1 MSVEQFHLIA
11 KTVADPARMAALQ
24 MIAKRGEVS
33 CSDLC
38 KHLDLTPATV
48 SHHVGELSDAA
59 LVHQRREGKFL
70 ILSLNQSVWRA
81 YLAELARLIPR
92 WVADEK

>member
-1 MSVEQFHLIA
+1 MDSDQFQLIA

-38 KHLDLTPATV
+38 QRLTLTAATV
-48 SHHVGELSDAA
+48 SHHVKELSATG

-70 ILSLNQSVWRA
+70 ILSLNQSVWRE
-81 YLAELARLIPR
+81 YLKELARQVPQ
-92 WVADEK
+92 D

>member
-1 MSVEQFHLIA
+1 VDSDQFQLIA

-38 KHLDLTPATV
+38 QRLTLTAATV
-48 SHHVGELSDAA
+48 SHHVKELSATG

-81 YLAELARLIPR
+81 YLKELARLVPQN
-92 WVADEK
+92 

>member
-1 MSVEQFHLIA
+1 VDSDQFQLIA

-38 KHLDLTPATV
+38 QRLTLTAATV
-48 SHHVGELSDAA
+48 SHHVKELSATG

-81 YLAELARLIPR
+81 YLKELARQVPQ
-92 WVADEK
+92 D

>member
-1 MSVEQFHLIA
+1 MDSDQFQLIA

-38 KHLDLTPATV
+38 QRLTLTAATV
-48 SHHVGELSDAA
+48 SHHVKELSATG

-81 YLAELARLIPR
+81 YLKELARLVPQN
-92 WVADEK
+92 